1 MLVGDDRDQ
10 PPGDRVLDLLA
21 DQLLVALV
29 NRMHRDRHVGE
40 HRLGAR
46 RGDLDCAAIVGE
58 RVTERVELAL
68 DVPGLD
74 LEIADRG
81 LELRVPVHQALVAID
96 EPALVQLDERVR
108 DRALIALVHGEAL
121 VRPVAAGAEAAE
133 LASDRAARLRFPFPD
148 VLEESLAT
156 NFGALD
162 ALALEVALDHHLR
175 RNAGMVG
182 ADHPE
187 RVLAEHPLAASE
199 HVLKRDVERMAD
211 VQRAGDVGRR
221 HDDRPWSLIAALGPE
236 QALGLPVRVPAILDR
251 AGLECLGKLA
261 HASGATSDAALQ
273 HQLGG
278 YRGRPVIREI
288 SRFTCSSTIC
298 GR

>member
-1 MLVGDDRDQ
+1 M
-10 PPGDRVLDLLA
+10 
-21 DQLLVALV
+21 
-29 NRMHRDRHVGE
+29 
-40 HRLGAR
+40 
-46 RGDLDCAAIVGE
+46 
-58 RVTERVELAL
+58 
-68 DVPGLD
+68 
-74 LEIADRG
+74 
-81 LELRVPVHQALVAID
+81 
-96 EPALVQLDERVR
+96 LDEGVR
-108 DRALIALVHGEAL
+108 DRALIALVHRETLA
-121 VRPVAAGAEAAE
+121 RPVARGAEAAE

-156 NFGALD
+156 DLRAFD

-175 RNAGMVG
+175 RDAGMVG

-199 HVLKRDVERMAD
+199 HVLERDVERVAD
-211 VQRAGDVGRR
+211 VQRPRDIGRR
-221 HDDRPWSLIAALGPE
+221 HDDGPRRLIAPLGPE

-278 YRGRPVIREI
+278 YSGRPVIREI